1 MVVGRVEGRATATIG
16 HASLRGARLLV
27 VQPLRSAPSDP
38 VLAVDVLGAAP
49 GCLVVISSDGKGAR
63 ELLADETSP
72 VRWTVVGILDEG
84 QDLQALQ

>member
-16 HASLRGARLLV
+16 HASLRGAKLLV
-27 VQPLRSAPSDP
+27 VQPLRSVPADP

-63 ELLADETSP
+63 ELLADKTSP
-72 VRWTVVGILDEG
+72 VRWTVIGILDEG
-84 QDLQALQ
+84 QDLGALQ